1 MKRSIGVPSGAGVEE
16 VVEVVVEALVI
27 MDMEIQDHLRAIE
40 DSTKTVI
47 SAPIELGRVML
58 LVSLV
63 NKYFHT
69 TSVSFH
75 LYPFI
80 YFIQK
85 LLNTEAKVKE
95 EEEGEDSHGHLEA
108 TAMHLSHLPADHPH
122 VEEVVVEP
130 LNLSTAF
137 TKTAPRLNK
146 KIGFFF

>member
-1 MKRSIGVPSGAGVEE
+1 MVKRSIGVPSGAGVEE

-58 LVSLV
+58 L
-63 NKYFHT
+63 
-69 TSVSFH
+69 
-75 LYPFI
+75 
-80 YFIQK
+80 K

-130 LNLSTAF
+130 LNLLTAF